1 MAIIIGL
8 ALIAIAGWFGL
19 REIKKNKDKLTIKN
33 KK

>member
-8 ALIAIAGWFGL
+8 AIIAVAVWFGL
-19 REIKKNKDKLTIKN
+19 REIKKNKDKNTIKN